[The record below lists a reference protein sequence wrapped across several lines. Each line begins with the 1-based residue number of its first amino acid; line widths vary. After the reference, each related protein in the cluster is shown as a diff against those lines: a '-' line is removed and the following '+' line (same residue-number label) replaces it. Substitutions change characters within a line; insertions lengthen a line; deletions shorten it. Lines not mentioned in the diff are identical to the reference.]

1 MRLILDHTGIIVKVG
16 DTECRLWT
24 GYAGESKVH
33 AFIAYVG
40 VDRNDPNLKYFE
52 EELCNVPGRLLLG
65 DQDIGS
71 LHV

>member
-1 MRLILDHTGIIVKVG
+1 MRLILDNTGIIVKVG

-24 GYAGESKVH
+24 GYAGTEKVNV
-33 AFIAYVG
+33 FIACIG
-40 VDRNDPNLKYFE
+40 IDKDSPDLKYFE
-52 EELCNVPGRLLLG
+52 EELLTIPGRLLLG